1 MVKVINKNILKK
13 KLNVGIIGLGVGEA
27 HLKSYK
33 KISTVE
39 VLSVCDINPKRL
51 NFIADKY
58 DVRGRYLDSKKITED
73 PNIDIVSICSYDNF
87 HAEQLLSAF
96 RNSKHVMVEKPV
108 VLFKE
113 EAEKVIRA
121 WKDSNCKITSN
132 LILRQSPRFKN
143 LKKMIMLGE
152 FGDIYHIEGDYLH
165 NILGKITDGWR
176 GKMPFYC
183 TVYGGGIHLIDLMRW
198 LMNDEVKE
206 VCSMGNDLL
215 TKNSSYNYPEAMTS
229 LLKFDGGATGKNT
242 TTFGPKRTKFHS
254 LNIYGTKKSYVNS
267 RGKGELYSGDDNKDL
282 ELDSSIYPGYEKG
295 DLLPEFIDAIKN
307 NKDPEITG
315 KDIFNVM
322 DICFAIWESYQKK
335 ITIDVSYIL

>member
-1 MVKVINKNILKK
+1 VISKNMLKK

-39 VLSVCDINPKRL
+39 VLSVCDIDPKRL

-108 VLFKE
+108 VLFKD

-121 WKDSNCKITSN
+121 WKDSNCRITSN

-143 LKKMIMLGE
+143 LKEMIKVGK

-165 NILGKITDGWR
+165 NILHKITSGWR

-206 VCSMGNDLL
+206 VCAMGNNLL
-215 TKNSSYNYPEAMTS
+215 TKDSKYKYPETITS
-229 LLKFDGGATGKNT
+229 LLKFYGGATGKNT

-254 LNIYGTKKSYVNS
+254 LNIYGTKKSYVNN
-267 RGKGELYSGDDNKDL
+267 RGKGEFYSGDDDKDL
-282 ELDSSIYPGYEKG
+282 ELDPIIYPGMEKG
-295 DLLPEFIDAIKN
+295 DLLPEFIDAIIN
-307 NKDPEITG
+307 NKEQEVTG
-315 KDIFNVM
+315 EDIFKVM
-322 DICFAIWESYQKK
+322 DICLAIWESYQKK
-335 ITIDVSYIL
+335 ITVDVSYIL